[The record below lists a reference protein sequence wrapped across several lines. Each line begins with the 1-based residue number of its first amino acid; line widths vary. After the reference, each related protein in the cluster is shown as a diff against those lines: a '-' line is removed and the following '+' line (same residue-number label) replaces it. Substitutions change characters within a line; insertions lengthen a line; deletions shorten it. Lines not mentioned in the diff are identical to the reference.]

1 MFLQRYLNVAMAPD
15 LSLPSHAPDLGKY
28 GDYNWDD
35 AAFAIYTVMG
45 DKIPLKDVASAL
57 EEEWL
62 QEGNEN
68 HLVRPAE
75 PAAEF
80 RTLKDVVQAH
90 TALDKVKSE
99 RKDGGAAGDLKWW
112 PAAFVVLVRED
123 WGTTPGGLLFVFAN
137 DEEDCA
143 MDKFFFKLED
153 AYMMLSSL
161 SFGDEELVRCKGIYG
176 QEPQN

>member
-1 MFLQRYLNVAMAPD
+1 MAPD
-15 LSLPSHAPDLGKY
+15 LSLPTHAPELGQY

-35 AAFAIYTVMG
+35 AAFAVYTVIG
-45 DKIPLKDVASAL
+45 DKIPLEDVASAL
-57 EEEWL
+57 EEQWL
-62 QEGNEN
+62 QQGNEN

-80 RTLKDVVQAH
+80 KTLKDIVQAH
-90 TALDKVKSE
+90 IAMDKVESE
-99 RKDGGAAGDLKWW
+99 RKDGSAAGDLKWW
-112 PAAFVVLVRED
+112 PTAFIVIVRED
-123 WGTTPGGLLFVFAN
+123 WRTTPGGLLFVFAN
-137 DEEDCA
+137 DDEDCE

-161 SFGDEELVRCKGIYG
+161 SFGDEELVRSKEIYG